1 MQGQFPQTTGTV
13 TGRAR
18 GESRAVPLVEEE
30 EEKEEKGIRWVNTSA
45 EVVAAGQRA
54 QDLFLASSP
63 QPSCAPVE

>member
-30 EEKEEKGIRWVNTSA
+30 EEEKEEKGIRWVNTSA
-45 EVVAAGQRA
+45 EVVAAGLGFRVSG
-54 QDLFLASSP
+54 FGFR
-63 QPSCAPVE
+63 V